1 MKTKGDAV
9 KLWVLRIAVLAIGI
23 SLGGCMFT
31 PKEHFYQ
38 NTTRYAPMAEDIT
51 TPQKEELK
59 AQALAD
65 PVTKEIRAKLETR
78 GYMLLEDP
86 VVMLQYE
93 RGFLVI
99 FRAIVP
105 PNDRTPTSVSGLA
118 HLIYIGLHQG
128 SRAFGVV
135 DHGEKTLH
143 IYPDGE
149 KAFRGAGDVLHQLRK
164 NERFRKF
171 EQWLQT
177 HGKVVGAAG
186 AVLDETSYDIHI
198 IVATAPPAS
207 HNSGQVGVMALDPN
221 VEVYV
226 ALAKALAVKDDEVLL
241 DLETLVLLP
250 STKTE
255 RDFGPGFPVRDVN
268 PGVKLVG
275 GPVYT
280 IISGGEKPRAFP
292 NLRDFA
298 FYTRRDTGE
307 HLTGDT
313 GQGGFSQF
321 VPAAQTRRG
330 SLPFPKIPLQE
341 ERSLTVFCWDLIN
354 VPADN
359 ILLQFKTYAE
369 LTIEAYNLA
378 VQYGLPITLGA
389 AHAQKEIKL
398 AFLGFSQQS
407 FADVQVHYEKACEL
421 TESDYFV
428 VPALGMVGI
437 FEDLLAM
444 SFSDL
449 GLLLL
454 RLAEGDEQGK
464 FEETYEALRPHGLE
478 ALERLFARFELKPT
492 PERRIT
498 FIQALARQWK
508 KYLQETQPKLA
519 PQVFKEIF
527 ITWTATILLD
537 YLYNTLFA
545 YVSFKERPQ
554 YVRAWVEGVGEGAV
568 IKFKKRPTIEEATF
582 TGINIVILMD
592 LMTEWIDLTS
602 TENFL
607 PPFPGV
613 EDRQNLA
620 RVWREYVKSLLGRA
634 ARLDPPPN
642 ALAYAALV
650 ACYQEVIWM
659 TVPERHRRTAIVNNL
674 RHLLR
679 LGVHLGAAEREGW
692 VSEGAWVAGLTEV
705 RVVYRRDKGLL
716 PDPYEKANQVDPKQP
731 IHHRPVVDVAIVNY
745 ANEPKH
751 ELLDW
756 ASKTLNEVR
765 KDPEWPNCKGAWGLN
780 VVAVVITER
789 LDAEKVKEFLVKLKD
804 HPLLTRIARNIRK
817 RAASDSA
824 YISTAFVAAWRSE
837 GSNHVNYVWIDYGPY
852 ETPVVLRQETVKAI
866 AAVQPGEILVEISEE
881 VVKGTSITFSNEP
894 IILAGGYG
902 LEAREHQT
910 IFPIWIDGQK

>member
-1 MKTKGDAV
+1 M
-9 KLWVLRIAVLAIGI
+9 KLWVLRIAVLAIGV

-31 PKEHFYQ
+31 PKKHFYQ

-65 PVTKEIRAKLETR
+65 PVTKEIRAKLEAR

-93 RGFLVI
+93 RGSLVV

-105 PNDRTPTSVSGLA
+105 SNDRPPTSVSGLA

-186 AVLDETSYDIHI
+186 AMLDETSYDIHI

-207 HNSGQVGVMALDPN
+207 HDSGRVGVMALDPN

-226 ALAKALAVKDDEVLL
+226 ASAKALAVKDDEVLL

-280 IISGGEKPRAFP
+280 IISGGEKPREFP

-321 VPAAQTRRG
+321 LPAAQTRMR
-330 SLPFPKIPLQE
+330 SPPFPKMPLQE

-359 ILLQFKTYAE
+359 ILLQFKTDAE
-369 LTIEAYNLA
+369 LTIEAYNRA

-398 AFLGFSQQS
+398 AYLGFSQLS

-421 TESDYFV
+421 IKSDYFV

-437 FEDLLAM
+437 FEDLLGM

-508 KYLQETQPKLA
+508 KYLRETQPKLA

-527 ITWTATILLD
+527 ITWAATTLLD
-537 YLYNTLFA
+537 CLYDTLFA

-582 TGINIVILMD
+582 AGINILIM
-592 LMTEWIDLTS
+592 MNRMEIWIDLAS
-602 TENFL
+602 TENLL
-607 PPFPGV
+607 PPYPGPTKAQ
-613 EDRQNLA
+613 DLA
-620 RVWREYVKSLLGRA
+620 SVWKAYVALLLESA
-634 ARLDPPPN
+634 ATLNPPPN

-650 ACYQEVIWM
+650 ACYREVIQK
-659 TVPERHRRTAIVNNL
+659 TVRPEHRPTAMVNNL

-679 LGVHLGAAEREGW
+679 LGVHLEAAELEGW
-692 VSEGAWVAGLTEV
+692 VSEGVSVAGLTEV
-705 RVVYRRDKGLL
+705 RILYRRAERWLRDPDDKSH
-716 PDPYEKANQVDPKQP
+716 YRSHYRRA
-731 IHHRPVVDVAIVNY
+731 VDVAIVNY
-745 ANEPKH
+745 ADEPKH
-751 ELLDW
+751 ELLEW
-756 ASKTLNEVR
+756 ASITLGSIRTNPDR
-765 KDPEWPNCKGAWGLN
+765 WQQNKGAWGLN

-804 HPLLTRIARNIRK
+804 HPLLKQIARDIRK
-817 RAASDSA
+817 RAAELPPNSA

-837 GSNHVNYVWIDYGPY
+837 GSNHVNYVWIDYGPH
-852 ETPVVLRQETVKAI
+852 ETPVALRQETVKAI
-866 AAVQPGEILVEISEE
+866 AAVQPSEILVEISEE

-902 LEAREHQT
+902 LEARDHQN
-910 IFPIWIDGQK
+910 IFPIWIDVRK

>member
-1 MKTKGDAV
+1 MKTKEGAM
-9 KLWVLRIAVLAIGI
+9 KLWVLRITVLAIGV

-31 PKEHFYQ
+31 PKKHFYQ

-65 PVTKEIRAKLETR
+65 PVTKEIRAKLEAR

-86 VVMLQYE
+86 VIMLQYE
-93 RGFLVI
+93 RGSLVI

-105 PNDRTPTSVSGLA
+105 SNDRTPTSVSGLA

-186 AVLDETSYDIHI
+186 AMLDETSYDIHI
-198 IVATAPPAS
+198 IVAAAPPAS
-207 HNSGQVGVMALDPN
+207 HDSGRMGVMALDPN

-226 ALAKALAVKDDEVLL
+226 ASAKALAVKDDEVLL

-250 STKTE
+250 STKTK

-280 IISGGEKPRAFP
+280 IISGGEKPREFP

-330 SLPFPKIPLQE
+330 SLPFPKMPLQE

-359 ILLQFKTYAE
+359 ILLQFKTDAE
-369 LTIEAYNLA
+369 LTIEAYNRA
-378 VQYGLPITLGA
+378 EQFGLPITLGA
-389 AHAQKEIKL
+389 AHPQKEIKL
-398 AFLGFSQQS
+398 AFLGFSQLS

-421 TESDYFV
+421 IKSDYFV

-437 FEDLLAM
+437 FEDLLGM

-508 KYLQETQPKLA
+508 KYLRETQPKLA
-519 PQVFKEIF
+519 PQVIGQIGAIALSEA
-527 ITWTATILLD
+527 ITKLLD
-537 YLYNTLFA
+537 YLL
-545 YVSFKERPQ
+545 
-554 YVRAWVEGVGEGAV
+554 RALVDYLSLEGGPRFLQASVKGQG
-568 IKFKKRPTIEEATF
+568 PEATIWF
-582 TGINIVILMD
+582 EKNPTQEKKLFMAITVSAIKDILK
-592 LMTEWIDLTS
+592 EWIYSLD
-602 TENFL
+602 ENKL
-607 PPFPGV
+607 PPFPGTRNPD
-613 EDRQNLA
+613 EA
-620 RVWREYVKSLLGRA
+620 RREWVVLINDLLLGAMVDLGYKDRVQA
-634 ARLDPPPN
+634 LSLA
-642 ALAYAALV
+642 ALAVSYRALLSNT
-650 ACYQEVIWM
+650 ASFEEYRAIRNSF
-659 TVPERHRRTAIVNNL
+659 VP
-674 RHLLR
+674 HLLR
-679 LGVHLGAAEREGW
+679 LAVHIREAGRLEWHVEGV
-692 VSEGAWVAGLTEV
+692 SVAGLTEV
-705 RVVYRRDKGLL
+705 RILYRRAQRWLRDPDDKFH
-716 PDPYEKANQVDPKQP
+716 Y
-731 IHHRPVVDVAIVNY
+731 RRVVDVAIVNY
-745 ANEPKH
+745 ADEPKH

-756 ASKTLNEVR
+756 ASITLSKIRTNPDSWQR
-765 KDPEWPNCKGAWGLN
+765 NKGAWGLN

-789 LDAEKVKEFLVKLKD
+789 LNAEKVKEFLVKLKD
-804 HPLLTRIARNIRK
+804 HPYLTWIWK
-817 RAASDSA
+817 RAARLPPNTA
-824 YISTAFVAAWRSE
+824 YISTAISTAFVAAWRSE
-837 GSNHVNYVWIDYGPY
+837 GSNHVWIDYGPH
-852 ETPVVLRQETVKAI
+852 ETPVALRQDTVKAI
-866 AAVQPGEILVEISEE
+866 AAVQPSEELVEIKINER
-881 VVKGTSITFSNEP
+881 VWNPAFSNSP
-894 IILAGGYG
+894 VILVGGCGIRCLEYG
-902 LEAREHQT
+902 N